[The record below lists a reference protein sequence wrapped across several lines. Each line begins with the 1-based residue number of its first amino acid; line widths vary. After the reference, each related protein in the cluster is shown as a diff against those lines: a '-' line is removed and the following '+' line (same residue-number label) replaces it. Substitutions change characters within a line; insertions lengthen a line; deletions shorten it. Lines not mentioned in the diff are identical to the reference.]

1 MKRISVIAPLYN
13 ERDGLPMLANTL
25 SELAVRLHPNYELEC
40 VLVDDGS
47 SDGTSEEGKR
57 CFAAFPLVVH
67 VKHPRNL
74 GPGAALRNGFAAAT
88 GDVVCTIDSDCTF
101 DPLRIPEMLALMEN
115 QGVDIVTASPYHPQG
130 GVENVKPW
138 RLLLSKGASAIYR
151 KLCSCKLYTYTSFMR
166 AYRREV
172 IENVAFESD
181 GFPAVTELLLR
192 AAQRGY
198 KVAELPMVLKSRVIG
213 VSKMKVARTIRIHLR
228 LMVQALWWRF
238 VQPKVKRATLQ
249 KYEASHQQ
257 ISDLVLEKRG
267 GRK

>member
-1 MKRISVIAPLYN
+1 
-13 ERDGLPMLANTL
+13 
-25 SELAVRLHPNYELEC
+25 
-40 VLVDDGS
+40 
-47 SDGTSEEGKR
+47 
-57 CFAAFPLVVH
+57 
-67 VKHPRNL
+67 
-74 GPGAALRNGFAAAT
+74 
-88 GDVVCTIDSDCTF
+88 
-101 DPLRIPEMLALMEN
+101 MEK

-172 IENVAFESD
+172 IETVAFKSD

-238 VQPKVKRATLQ
+238 FQPKVKRATLQ